1 MEGNAS
7 MPFNNCETVCFFR
20 IGIEC
25 TRGEQKLI
33 ELMRAVQYSTV
44 QYSTV
49 QYSTVKYCTVRAYKY
64 RTVRTI
70 VQYST
75 YVNLLINKSC
85 ICHRC
90 TWCIIAQCQ
99 QKVSLVL
106 FKAL

>member
-1 MEGNAS
+1 MERNAS
-7 MPFNNCETVCFFR
+7 MPFNNCETFCFFR

-25 TRGEQKLI
+25 NRGEQKVI
-33 ELMRAVQYSTV
+33 ELMRAV

-75 YVNLLINKSC
+75 VNLLTVS
-85 ICHRC
+85 
-90 TWCIIAQCQ
+90 T
-99 QKVSLVL
+99 KVAYATGVPG
-106 FKAL
+106 A

>member
-1 MEGNAS
+1 

-25 TRGEQKLI
+25 NRGEQKLI

-75 YVNLLINKSC
+75 VRRFAY
-85 ICHRC
+85 
-90 TWCIIAQCQ
+90 Q
-99 QKVSLVL
+99 QKLHMPQVYLVHNRPVPA
-106 FKAL
+106 KGEPGVVQGIVKYC